1 MIQLRV
7 SVFMIPS
14 ISRWR
19 STNGKS
25 LPKEQLSQ
33 YHFVSLFFTPLS
45 QLWSFSIKISS
56 IYTGKFGK
64 KKKKKDDMLIECV
77 CVCVCTFNVKGG
89 IGFESSTAGITVNR
103 TFDMER
109 CCSNRE
115 NQRKD
120 TEGECHQQQ
129 HPRCHEYFCIWL
141 IVNKLMVVEQ
151 YLYCERTWAFADYIS

>member
-1 MIQLRV
+1 MSLWYHQYQGGDQLMANPYQKNNWANIILYLC
-7 SVFMIPS
+7 SLHLSHNCDHFPS
-14 ISRWR
+14 
-19 STNGKS
+19 K
-25 LPKEQLSQ
+25 LVA
-33 YHFVSLFFTPLS
+33 YTPANLV
-45 QLWSFSIKISS
+45 
-56 IYTGKFGK
+56 
-64 KKKKKDDMLIECV
+64 KKKKDDMLIECV